1 MEELSKIFARQ
12 SRKVRGMRAAF
23 TLAEGRPA
31 CTTTQVPA
39 KGGQVR
45 SYTSKVSKVSTVSE
59 VSKMSK
65 QGEQQLLHSLLPMGE
80 GGRRPDE
87 GADYV
92 RSYMETAKEVRSTS
106 SCSFAPWG
114 EGDRRSDE
122 GLKETVRC
130 NSDEM
135 LKQVQ
140 HDGISHVKE
149 TNLTCPPLETLP
161 NINNPVDCLC
171 ERKPEF
177 SIPRRGTKNYDVT
190 HHKAAEPK
198 NVKDLTSYR
207 PNVLTTSKKAAFT
220 LAEVL
225 ITLAVIGVVAVLTIP
240 GLIKNHNEKAWA
252 TAKDLWEKKLTETV
266 RRMNTDGV
274 MTGHDTTE
282 DFMDTF
288 KQYMKVIKT
297 CDNNDLNKC
306 YSPEFV
312 LTGKRD
318 NLEKKYIEDF
328 KTANDL
334 GVSDWNTNTMSF
346 VISDGTTVIAA
357 YNPNCPYADPIED
370 TGSQV
375 ACLSMM
381 IDVNGKKSPNRVGKD
396 ILLSN
401 ATISTCD
408 NPIGD
413 LCFSTDFLANTIL
426 NTCSTGTEEDKAY
439 DTTGD
444 DNFYCEYNYWAGAK
458 KTCAQKN
465 MSLATLEQLAQLAS
479 NLYVDSSG
487 NKITI
492 GETTN
497 KTGIKVNDEYSQN
510 PPITLDKIYWSGD
523 GLVGIANC
531 RTFYTDSTEDI
542 GLSKNY
548 NTNYA
553 VCVGN

>member
-1 MEELSKIFARQ
+1 MNKKEKS
-12 SRKVRGMRAAF
+12 MRRNDN
-23 TLAEGRPA
+23 TL
-31 CTTTQVPA
+31 QL
-39 KGGQVR
+39 
-45 SYTSKVSKVSTVSE
+45 KVSEVSRVSK

-65 QGEQQLLHSLLPMGE
+65 QGEQQSLHSLLPMGE

-92 RSYMETAKEVRSTS
+92 RSYMETAKEVRSTVKNTL
-106 SCSFAPWG
+106 APCGRGQNLLANECELRNSG
-114 EGDRRSDE
+114 EGADKSALTH
-122 GLKETVRC
+122 GETAK
-130 NSDEM
+130 DA
-135 LKQVQ
+135 
-140 HDGISHVKE
+140 HDSLRHPELVSGSHHAAS
-149 TNLTCPPLETLP
+149 LE
-161 NINNPVDCLC
+161 
-171 ERKPEF
+171 
-177 SIPRRGTKNYDVT
+177 DVT
-190 HHKAAEPK
+190 PHQVRTKLAKRSLSPTILSPEGEEIHDETSHEAAEPK

-274 MTGHDTTE
+274 MTGYDTTE
-282 DFMDTF
+282 DFMDSF

-413 LCFSTDFLANTIL
+413 ICFSTDFQ
-426 NTCSTGTEEDKAY
+426 STAL
-439 DTTGD
+439 DTTLD
-444 DNFYCEYNYWAGAK
+444 ENKPLDSYRHQTNYFAGALK
-458 KTCAQKN
+458 ACSEKN
-465 MSLATLEQLAQLAS
+465 MSLPTLEQLAQIANEIYVGRDGKPINLGATENNNSLQLKNEYRNNPPLTIGDSDIGIPYFASDESPQGYIYARTRYFYYDRTTAMGAFFNKSSSARVICAS
-479 NLYVDSSG
+479 N
-487 NKITI
+487 
-492 GETTN
+492 
-497 KTGIKVNDEYSQN
+497 
-510 PPITLDKIYWSGD
+510 
-523 GLVGIANC
+523 
-531 RTFYTDSTEDI
+531 
-542 GLSKNY
+542 
-548 NTNYA
+548 
-553 VCVGN
+553 

>member
-1 MEELSKIFARQ
+1 MTKMKNQKLK
-12 SRKVRGMRAAF
+12 RK
-23 TLAEGRPA
+23 GRLA

-39 KGGQVR
+39 KAQRCQYVIA
-45 SYTSKVSKVSTVSE
+45 SE
-59 VSKMSK
+59 CEAIQPIEKA
-65 QGEQQLLHSLLPMGE
+65 GLEQQNAGLTPVKNLFPYFPVLDLLHAHGDSPEERCSSRLVPFAIRTRFAVLLAGVKRVCNAAAFASPF
-80 GGRRPDE
+80 RPLP
-87 GADYV
+87 ARAPSV
-92 RSYMETAKEVRSTS
+92 RKSAIPLFPCK
-106 SCSFAPWG
+106 
-114 EGDRRSDE
+114 
-122 GLKETVRC
+122 RC
-130 NSDEM
+130 
-135 LKQVQ
+135 
-140 HDGISHVKE
+140 
-149 TNLTCPPLETLP
+149 
-161 NINNPVDCLC
+161 
-171 ERKPEF
+171 
-177 SIPRRGTKNYDVT
+177 
-190 HHKAAEPK
+190 
-198 NVKDLTSYR
+198 
-207 PNVLTTSKKAAFT
+207 AFT

-225 ITLAVIGVVAVLTIP
+225 ITLAVIGIVAALTLP
-240 GLIKNHNEKAWA
+240 GLIQNHNEKAWS

-282 DFMDTF
+282 DFMNSF

-357 YNPNCPYADPIED
+357 YNPNCPYADAIED

-413 LCFSTDFLANTIL
+413 ICFSIDFQ
-426 NTCSTGTEEDKAY
+426 STAL
-439 DTTGD
+439 DTTLD
-444 DNFYCEYNYWAGAK
+444 ENKPLDSYRHQTNYFAGALK
-458 KTCAQKN
+458 ACSEKN
-465 MSLATLEQLAQLAS
+465 MSLPTLEQLAQIANEIYVGRDGKPI
-479 NLYVDSSG
+479 NLGATENNNSLQLKNEYQ
-487 NKITI
+487 NNPPLTI
-492 GETTN
+492 G
-497 KTGIKVNDEYSQN
+497 
-510 PPITLDKIYWSGD
+510 
-523 GLVGIANC
+523 
-531 RTFYTDSTEDI
+531 DSDI
-542 GLSKNY
+542 GIPYFASDESPQGYIYARTRYFYYDRTTAMGAFFSKSSS
-548 NTNYA
+548 A
-553 VCVGN
+553 RVICVSN